1 MNPECGFMAF
11 AQSLINEL
19 EHDGV
24 RLGTAHNYRSGLNS
38 FMRFLESIRS
48 EGEPALVLDDGS
60 NGGIRVDS
68 LGFDDITGSLMSR
81 YSNFLIGNDL
91 SAGTQ
96 SFYMRILQ
104 AIYNRGVN
112 SGFCKQEFPFK
123 HVYTGIPPTDNRA
136 VDQKTLDQ
144 ILALDLSGRPKL
156 SLARDLFFFS
166 FASCGMAFV
175 DMAYLTKSNI
185 RDGYIVYHRR
195 KTKTLVKVRINDY
208 LQMIL
213 DKYADPD
220 SPYLLPILHSLGELE
235 RYKEY
240 RRGINWFNRQ
250 LLRLSQ
256 LLVNPVK
263 LTSYTARHTWAN
275 LAYQQLVALSVI
287 STCLGHSSERM
298 TRIYIASLNNAPC
311 DEANKQLTGFLCG
324 EPSDGKKS
332 KKGKKSK
339 EEKEKE
345 STKKKECKAK
355 ESKEKS
361 EPQHI
366 ENINN
371 RSVMN
376 NNNNNDS
383 TKNNS
388 NNANNNKKN
397 NIGNNGKKVSNLLQK
412 KRQNRLAE
420 KCGFLCK
427 KSSNFAAK
435 IKRIFRT
442 SKFSTKK

>member
-1 MNPECGFMAF
+1 MFILEKDAMTTEGGFVAF

-24 RLGTAHNYRSGLNS
+24 RMGTAHNYRSGLNS

-48 EGEPALVLDDGS
+48 DGEPSLVGDIGL
-60 NGGIRVDS
+60 
-68 LGFDDITGSLMSR
+68 DDITGSLMSR
-81 YSNFLIGNDL
+81 YSNFLVGNDL

-104 AIYNRGVN
+104 AIYNRGVD
-112 SGFCKQEFPFK
+112 SGLCKQEFPFK
-123 HVYTGIPPTDNRA
+123 SVYTGIPPTDNRA

-144 ILALDLSGRPKL
+144 ILALELSGRPKL

-195 KTKTLVKVRINDY
+195 KTKTLVRVRINAY

-213 DKYADPD
+213 DRYADPD

-332 KKGKKSK
+332 KESKKSK
-339 EEKEKE
+339 EEKEKTSE
-345 STKKKECKAK
+345 SIKKKECKAK
-355 ESKEKS
+355 KSK
-361 EPQHI
+361 PQHI
-366 ENINN
+366 ETINN
-371 RSVMN
+371 GSVMDNKNNNNSTKNNMN
-376 NNNNNDS
+376 NNNS
-383 TKNNS
+383 
-388 NNANNNKKN
+388 NKKN
-397 NIGNNGKKVSNLLQK
+397 KNSMSNNNKVSNLLQK

-442 SKFSTKK
+442 AKFSTKK

>member
-1 MNPECGFMAF
+1 MTTEGGFVAF

-24 RLGTAHNYRSGLNS
+24 RMGTAHNYRSGLNS

-48 EGEPALVLDDGS
+48 DGEPSLVGDIGL
-60 NGGIRVDS
+60 
-68 LGFDDITGSLMSR
+68 DDITGALMSR
-81 YSNFLIGNDL
+81 YSNFLVGNDL

-144 ILALDLSGRPKL
+144 ILALELSGRPKL

-195 KTKTLVKVRINDY
+195 KTKTLVRVRINAY

-213 DKYADPD
+213 DRYADPD

-240 RRGINWFNRQ
+240 
-250 LLRLSQ
+250 
-256 LLVNPVK
+256 LVP
-263 LTSYTARHTWAN
+263 L
-275 LAYQQLVALSVI
+275 
-287 STCLGHSSERM
+287 
-298 TRIYIASLNNAPC
+298 
-311 DEANKQLTGFLCG
+311 
-324 EPSDGKKS
+324 
-332 KKGKKSK
+332 
-339 EEKEKE
+339 
-345 STKKKECKAK
+345 
-355 ESKEKS
+355 
-361 EPQHI
+361 
-366 ENINN
+366 
-371 RSVMN
+371 
-376 NNNNNDS
+376 
-383 TKNNS
+383 
-388 NNANNNKKN
+388 
-397 NIGNNGKKVSNLLQK
+397 
-412 KRQNRLAE
+412 
-420 KCGFLCK
+420 
-427 KSSNFAAK
+427 
-435 IKRIFRT
+435 
-442 SKFSTKK
+442 

>member
-1 MNPECGFMAF
+1 MLDLEKDAMNPECGFMAF

-68 LGFDDITGSLMSR
+68 LGFDDITGALMIR
-81 YSNFLIGNDL
+81 YSNFLVGNDL

-376 NNNNNDS
+376 NKKNNNS
-383 TKNNS
+383 TKNN

-397 NIGNNGKKVSNLLQK
+397 NIGNNGNKKVSNLLQK

-427 KSSNFAAK
+427 KSSFFG
-435 IKRIFRT
+435 KRG
-442 SKFSTKK
+442 